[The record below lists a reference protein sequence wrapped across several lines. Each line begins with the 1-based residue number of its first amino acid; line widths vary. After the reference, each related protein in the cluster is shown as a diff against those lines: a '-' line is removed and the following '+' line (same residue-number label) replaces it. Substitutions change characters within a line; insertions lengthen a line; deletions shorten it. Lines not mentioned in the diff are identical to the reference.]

1 MDSTTG
7 RFWPEDI
14 VYNLE
19 LWYGVLLLVLFVAL
33 IFANSMLESRRATQ
47 LIKSAAT
54 GPGGRPLPATR
65 RRLHNPVMLSFTPT
79 GTIGKATKRVCL
91 ISYTLFIASFV
102 ADLANVITH
111 AVYDTK
117 NPETQFG
124 WWCGEETLVYYIS
137 GLFVHVYVLM
147 YLIECGTTPN
157 RPVII
162 LWAFALVLETSI
174 FTVNIIRLAGRHHV
188 LRSVAL
194 DVWTIVY
201 GPDKWDIV
209 DIGLGALRLV
219 VLLILLGV
227 NLSLLNCRSSE
238 HKNEEAETMTAN
250 QDRISAPLARTNG
263 SVHTNER
270 TPLLANHS
278 QEQISCEAGNSLANG
293 SANGSP
299 NLHLS
304 HSAKVSTNGSLKAQ
318 SNGVALN
325 TSSAAHG
332 PTPPTGVNEDEEAAF
347 YRPSKLPR
355 KTWWDYISSY
365 SLFLPYL
372 WPRDSKKLKQTI
384 GLCFM
389 ILIGQRIVNF
399 LVPNQIGYIT
409 DAFEAGSGLPWK
421 QIVVFVFYK
430 ALQGSTGVLG
440 STRSLLWI
448 PVSQYSYLALTT
460 AAFEHVHTLSFDFH
474 VGKRGG
480 EVTSALNKGASINNF
495 LEQVTFQVFP
505 MLIDL
510 LVAVIYFLI
519 RFGAVHATIAAI
531 VSVFYIHMTVKMA
544 SSRADL
550 RRDMTNADREETSIK
565 DESIRSYD
573 TVKYFNAEPYEFGR
587 YKRAICKFQAA
598 EMKVTWGMND
608 MNIYQILIFMLGILT
623 MLMIAAV
630 EVTLGIRS
638 IGDVVVMISYLAQLQ
653 DPLQIFGNFY
663 RTIQQ
668 AMISG
673 ERLLELF
680 KLKPSVVD
688 RPGVVPLRECRGHIR
703 WTNVQFSYLEE
714 RTALRDISF
723 ECLPGTT
730 TAFVGESG
738 GGKSTIFRLMFRY
751 YNCQEGKLEIDG
763 HDVKDLTI
771 ESVRRCIG
779 VVPQETSMF
788 NESVMYNL
796 KYANQTASDEE
807 VYEACRAASI
817 HDRILS
823 FANGYDTNVGER
835 GSRLSGGEKQ
845 RVAIARTILKNPK
858 IIMLDEATSALD
870 SETEQYIQAKL
881 IRGDSFGQDR
891 TILIIAHRLS
901 TITHA
906 DQIVVL
912 HAGSIIEKGTHTELL
927 ALKGRYASMWE
938 KQSQAEQAAVEART
952 ATAHAKELL
961 QKAHLKNT
969 AHQAR
974 ASEDDSDEYRS
985 LTSSTLLGTAGLSTP
1000 LQDSIDDDDTSSD
1013 DDN

>member
-1 MDSTTG
+1 M
-7 RFWPEDI
+7 
-14 VYNLE
+14 
-19 LWYGVLLLVLFVAL
+19 
-33 IFANSMLESRRATQ
+33 
-47 LIKSAAT
+47 
-54 GPGGRPLPATR
+54 
-65 RRLHNPVMLSFTPT
+65 
-79 GTIGKATKRVCL
+79 
-91 ISYTLFIASFV
+91 
-102 ADLANVITH
+102 
-111 AVYDTK
+111 
-117 NPETQFG
+117 
-124 WWCGEETLVYYIS
+124 
-137 GLFVHVYVLM
+137 
-147 YLIECGTTPN
+147 ECDMTPN

-162 LWAFALVLETSI
+162 LWACALVLEMSI
-174 FTVNIIRLAGRHHV
+174 FTANIIRLAGLHHV

-194 DVWTIVY
+194 DFWTIVY

-227 NLSLLNCRSSE
+227 NLPPLYCRSSKHE
-238 HKNEEAETMTAN
+238 NEEAETMTAN

-263 SVHTNER
+263 FARTDER
-270 TPLLANHS
+270 TPLLANHR
-278 QEQISCEAGNSLANG
+278 QEQIACEAGNSLTNG
-293 SANGSP
+293 SAYGSP
-299 NLHLS
+299 NSPLD
-304 HSAKVSTNGSLKAQ
+304 HSAKVSTDGPFEAHH
-318 SNGVALN
+318 NGVALN

-332 PTPPTGVNEDEEAAF
+332 LTPPTGVSEDEEAAF
-347 YRPSKLPR
+347 HRPRKLPR
-355 KTWWDYISSY
+355 KTWWDYLSSY

-384 GLCFM
+384 FLCLM
-389 ILIGQRIVNF
+389 ILVGQRIVNF
-399 LVPNQIGYIT
+399 LVPNQIGYIA
-409 DAFEAGSGLPWK
+409 DAFETSPGLPWK

-430 ALQGSTGVLG
+430 GLQGSSGVLS

-460 AAFEHVHTLSFDFH
+460 AAFEHVHSLSLDFH
-474 VGKRGG
+474 VSKRGG

-510 LVAVIYFLI
+510 LVAVVYFLI
-519 RFGAVHATIAAI
+519 RFGAVYATIAAI

-550 RRDMTNADREETSIK
+550 RRDMTNADREETAIK
-565 DESIRSYD
+565 NESIESYD

-598 EMKVTWGMND
+598 EKKVFWGTND
-608 MNIYQILIFMLGILT
+608 MNIYQILVFMLGILT

-630 EVTLGIRS
+630 EVTLGTRS
-638 IGDVVVMISYLAQLQ
+638 VGDVVVMISYLAQLQ
-653 DPLQIFGNFY
+653 EPLLIFGNFY

-688 RPGVVPLRECRGHIR
+688 RPGVVPLPECRGHIR
-703 WTNVQFSYLEE
+703 WTNVRFSYLPE
-714 RTALRDISF
+714 RTALHDISF

-751 YNCQEGKLEIDG
+751 YNCQEGKMEIDG

-779 VVPQETSMF
+779 VVPQETGMF

-796 KYANQTASDEE
+796 RYANQNASDEE

-823 FANGYDTNVGER
+823 FPGGYDMNVGDR

-845 RVAIARTILKNPK
+845 RIAIARTILKNPK

-870 SETEQYIQAKL
+870 SETEQHIQAKL
-881 IRGDSFGQDR
+881 IRGGSFGQDR
-891 TILIIAHRLS
+891 TILIIA
-901 TITHA
+901 
-906 DQIVVL
+906 
-912 HAGSIIEKGTHTELL
+912 
-927 ALKGRYASMWE
+927 
-938 KQSQAEQAAVEART
+938 
-952 ATAHAKELL
+952 
-961 QKAHLKNT
+961 
-969 AHQAR
+969 
-974 ASEDDSDEYRS
+974 
-985 LTSSTLLGTAGLSTP
+985 
-1000 LQDSIDDDDTSSD
+1000 
-1013 DDN
+1013 